1 MHLDLSRSGVEQMTG
16 SRLVALFLA
25 LCVLPGS
32 ALARPF
38 NQLWV
43 FGDSTVDTGFYRKAP
58 YSGEPNYDFYIKQSA
73 AAVGRPTSSPGPM
86 SVEVLATA
94 IGVTAK
100 PANQPGTDYA
110 TGGARD
116 AQTNTATSSGFPNAV
131 PTRTQLTEYM
141 RLHKLT
147 LGLEL
152 QTNRNLYVISSG
164 GNDVAFAIKNF
175 TSTTDATNYITNA
188 ADTLAA
194 TIKQLSGPPF
204 GFAIR
209 RVHIIVVGLP
219 ESFGTAEQQQYR
231 QLHDATLQARLHA
244 LHVPYVWADLDGVRK
259 LIESFENGQSPFNI
273 SHYTTANPA
282 CPKPVPN
289 SNPTVTTDWA
299 YVCSP
304 SNLAATQPANAAAS
318 EFADDAHWATGAQ
331 AVLGSYLYCLAQKT
345 WPGQGWPAS
354 NANLPFACSNFP
366 ML

>member
-1 MHLDLSRSGVEQMTG
+1 MPCSRLAILFVVLGAMTG
-16 SRLVALFLA
+16 SAM
-25 LCVLPGS
+25 
-32 ALARPF
+32 ARPF

-43 FGDSTVDTGFYRKAP
+43 FGDSTVDSGWYRKTP

-94 IGVTAK
+94 IGVAAR
-100 PANQPGTDYA
+100 PENQGGTDYA

-116 AQTNTATSSGFPNAV
+116 LQTNTATSGGFLNAV
-131 PTRTQLTEYM
+131 PTRTQLIDYM
-141 RLHKLT
+141 REHERFTGQRILA
-147 LGLEL
+147 
-152 QTNRNLYVISSG
+152 NRNLYVISSG
-164 GNDVAFAIKNF
+164 GNDVAFAIKTF
-175 TSTTDATNYITNA
+175 TSTSDATNYITHA

-194 TIKQLSGPPF
+194 TIKQLSGNPF
-204 GFAIR
+204 GIR
-209 RVHIIVVGLP
+209 PVHIIVVGLP
-219 ESFGTAEQQQYR
+219 QSFGTAEQQQYR
-231 QLHDATLQARLHA
+231 QLHDATLQQRLHA
-244 LHVPYVWADLDGVRK
+244 LHVPYAWADLDGVRK

-273 SHYTTANPA
+273 SHYTTADPA
-282 CPKPVPN
+282 CPTPVPN

-331 AVLGSYLYCLAQKT
+331 AVLGSYLYCLARKT
-345 WPGQGWPAS
+345 WPGQNWPS

>member
-1 MHLDLSRSGVEQMTG
+1 MTVNRLIVLLLALGVTTG
-16 SRLVALFLA
+16 SAM
-25 LCVLPGS
+25 
-32 ALARPF
+32 ARPF
-38 NQLWV
+38 NALWV

-86 SVEVLATA
+86 SVEVLAVA
-94 IGVTAK
+94 IGAAAK

-116 AQTNTATSSGFPNAV
+116 AQANTATSGGFLNAV
-131 PTRTQLTEYM
+131 PTRTQLIEYM
-141 RLHKLT
+141 RLHRFSI
-147 LGLEL
+147 GS
-152 QTNRNLYVISSG
+152 NRDLYVISSG

-175 TSTTDATNYITNA
+175 TSATDATNYITNA

-194 TIKQLSGPPF
+194 TIRQLAFVPF
-204 GFAIR
+204 SFGSR
-209 RVHIIVVGLP
+209 RTHIIVVGLP

-231 QLHDATLQARLHA
+231 QLHDTVLQARLHA
-244 LHVPYVWADLDGVRK
+244 LHVPYAWADLNGVRK
-259 LIESFENGQSPFNI
+259 LIESFENSTSPFNI
-273 SHYTTANPA
+273 SHYTTNDPA

-304 SNLAATQPANAAAS
+304 SSLAATQPANAEAS

-331 AVLGSYLYCLAQKT
+331 AVLGSYMYCLAQKK
-345 WPGQGWPAS
+345 WPGLAWTATNP
-354 NANLPFACSNFP
+354 NLPFACSNFAT
-366 ML
+366 LL